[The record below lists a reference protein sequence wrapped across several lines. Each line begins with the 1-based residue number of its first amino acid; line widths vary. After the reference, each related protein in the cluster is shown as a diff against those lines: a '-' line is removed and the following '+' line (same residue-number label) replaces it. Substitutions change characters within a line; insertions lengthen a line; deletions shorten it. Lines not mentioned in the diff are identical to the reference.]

1 MKPIRVGVV
10 GLGVMGRQHLRVL
23 RGLVEFDV
31 VAIADPRIGDYD
43 TLAECAAGISI
54 HCDPEELLGHDL
66 DAVVIASPTSL
77 HVPQATYFLQAGVH
91 VLLEKPIAP
100 DIASARTL
108 VQVARRSHARLL
120 IGHIERFNPAIDALQ
135 SLIAGGNLGR
145 VLSISARRV
154 GVARPALPA
163 TNVIADLGIH
173 DIDIIQLLTGSEPVV
188 LGATGGSLPG
198 NHQEDFAFVLL
209 SYGDVAAAV
218 ETNWITPLK
227 SRRLSVTGTGGFV
240 DLDYVRQEVTVY
252 EGRIDPVDNPT
263 AHFSAVWQTAQ
274 GRPLWVLQGEP
285 LMRELLHFA
294 ECVRGHSEPAVSCE
308 EALAALA
315 ACQRATDWVREAQPK
330 LVATSHV

>member
-31 VAIADPRIGDYD
+31 VAVADPRSGDQD
-43 TLAECAAGISI
+43 TLAERAAGIAVHS
-54 HCDPEELLGHDL
+54 DPQDLLTHDL
-66 DAVVIASPTSL
+66 DAVVIASPTSM
-77 HVPQATYFLQAGVH
+77 HVPQAKFFLQAGVH

-100 DIASARTL
+100 DVASGQEL
-108 VQVARRSHARLL
+108 VEVARQSSARLL
-120 IGHIERFNPAIDALQ
+120 IGHIERFNPAIDALR
-135 SLIAGGNLGR
+135 SLITAGNLGR

-173 DIDIIQLLTGSEPVV
+173 DIDIIQSLTGSEPVV

-198 NHQEDFAFVLL
+198 NLQEDFAFVLL
-209 SYGDVAAAV
+209 SYGQVAAAV

-252 EGRIDPVDNPT
+252 EGRIDPVENPT

-274 GRPLWVLQGEP
+274 GKPLWVLQGEP

-294 ECVRGHSEPAVSCE
+294 ACIRGQSDPAITSS

-315 ACQRATDWVREAQPK
+315 ACQRATDWVRESQPK
-330 LVATSHV
+330 LLATSNG

>member
-1 MKPIRVGVV
+1 MRPIRVGVV

-23 RGLVEFDV
+23 RGLIEFDV
-31 VAIADPRIGDYD
+31 VAVADPRSEDLD
-43 TLAECAAGISI
+43 TSGERSAGICVYSE
-54 HCDPEELLGHDL
+54 PEELLKHDL
-66 DAVVIASPTSL
+66 DAVVIASPTSM
-77 HVPQATYFLQAGVH
+77 HVPQATLFLRAGVH

-100 DIASARTL
+100 DVTSAQTL
-108 VQVARRSHARLL
+108 VRVARRSSARLL
-120 IGHIERFNPAIDALQ
+120 IGHIERFNPAIDALR
-135 SLIAGGNLGR
+135 SLIAAGNLGR
-145 VLSISARRV
+145 VLSVSARRV

-252 EGRIDPVDNPT
+252 EGRIDPVEHAT
-263 AHFSAVWQTAQ
+263 SHFSAVWQTAQ

-294 ECVRGHSEPAVSCE
+294 ACVRGQSEPAITCD

-315 ACQRATDWVREAQPK
+315 ACQRATDWVREAQPR
-330 LVATSHV
+330 LVATSHG

>member
-10 GLGVMGRQHLRVL
+10 GLGVMGRQHVRVL
-23 RGLVEFDV
+23 RGLVEFEV
-31 VAIADPRIGDYD
+31 VALCDPRAEEYD
-43 TLAECAAGISI
+43 TLVERETGIAV
-54 HCDPEELLGHDL
+54 HTDPYDLLEHKL
-66 DAVVIASPTSL
+66 DAVVIASPTSQ
-77 HVPQATYFLQAGVH
+77 HVAQAKLFLNAGVH

-100 DIASARTL
+100 DVVSGAEL
-108 VQVARRSHARLL
+108 VDVARRSGVSLL
-120 IGHIERFNPAIDALQ
+120 IGHVERFNPAIDALR

-145 VLSISARRV
+145 ILSISARRV

-173 DIDIIQLLTGSEPVV
+173 DIDIIQLLTGNEPVV

-209 SYGDVAAAV
+209 SYGMVAAAV

-240 DLDYVRQEVTVY
+240 DLDYVRQEVTIY
-252 EGRIDPVDNPT
+252 EGRVDPVESPT
-263 AHFSAVWQTAQ
+263 THFSAVWQTAQ
-274 GRPLWVLQGEP
+274 GKPLWVLQGEP

-294 ECVRGHSEPAVSCE
+294 ACVREQCVPVISPV

-315 ACQRATDWVREAQPK
+315 ACQRATDVVRESQPS
-330 LVATSHV
+330 LVTVTNG

>member
-31 VAIADPRIGDYD
+31 VAIADPRIAELD
-43 TLAECAAGISI
+43 TTVERAAGIWAHSE
-54 HCDPEELLGHDL
+54 PEDLLNHDL
-66 DAVVIASPTSL
+66 DAVVIASPTSA
-77 HVPQATYFLQAGVH
+77 HVPQAKLFLHEGIH

-100 DIASARTL
+100 DVASAQEL
-108 VQVARRSHARLL
+108 VDVARKSSAHLL
-120 IGHIERFNPAIDALQ
+120 IGHVERFNPAIDALRA
-135 SLIAGGNLGR
+135 LITGGDLGR
-145 VLSISARRV
+145 VLSVSARRV

-209 SYGDVAAAV
+209 SYADVAAAV

-240 DLDYVRQEVTVY
+240 DVDYVRQEVTVY
-252 EGRIDPVDNPT
+252 EGRIDPVEGPT
-263 AHFSAVWQTAQ
+263 SHFSAVWQTAQ
-274 GRPLWVLQGEP
+274 ARPLWVLQGEP

-294 ECVRGHSEPAVSCE
+294 TCVRGQGELAISPD

-315 ACQRATDWVREAQPK
+315 ACQHATHLVRESQSR
-330 LVATSHV
+330 LVATSNG

>member
-23 RGLVEFDV
+23 RGLVEFEV
-31 VAIADPRIGDYD
+31 VAIADPRSGDYD
-43 TLAECAAGISI
+43 TLAERAAGISV
-54 HCDPEELLGHDL
+54 HSDPEDLLAYDL

-77 HVPQATYFLQAGVH
+77 HVPQATLFLHAGVH

-100 DIASARTL
+100 DVASAL
-108 VQVARRSHARLL
+108 ALAQVARKSTARLL
-120 IGHIERFNPAIDALQ
+120 IGHIERFNPAIDALR

-173 DIDIIQLLTGSEPVV
+173 DIDVIQLLTGNEPVV

-198 NHQEDFAFVLL
+198 NQQEDFAFVLL

-252 EGRIDPVDNPT
+252 EGRIDPVENPT
-263 AHFSAVWQTAQ
+263 THFSAVWQTAQ

-294 ECVRGHSEPAVSCE
+294 DCVRGHSEPAISCD

-330 LVATSHV
+330 LVATSHG

>member
-1 MKPIRVGVV
+1 MRPIRVGVV

-31 VAIADPRIGDYD
+31 VAIADPKIGDLD
-43 TLAECAAGISI
+43 TTGEQAAGISV
-54 HCDPEELLGHDL
+54 HCEPEDLLNHDL
-66 DAVVIASPTSL
+66 DAVVIASPTFA
-77 HVPQATYFLQAGVH
+77 HVPQATLFLQAGIH

-100 DIASARTL
+100 DVTSAQEL
-108 VQVARRSHARLL
+108 IDVARKSSAHLL
-120 IGHIERFNPAIDALQ
+120 IGHVERFNPAIDALR

-145 VLSISARRV
+145 VLSVSARRV

-198 NHQEDFAFVLL
+198 NLQEDFAFVLL

-252 EGRIDPVDNPT
+252 EGRIDPVDGPT
-263 AHFSAVWQTAQ
+263 SHFSAVWQTAQ

-294 ECVRGHSEPAVSCE
+294 TCVRAQGEPAISPE

-315 ACQRATDWVREAQPK
+315 ACQRATDWVRESQPS
-330 LVATSHV
+330 LVTTSHG